1 MLGKLVASNNNAPTF
16 ILLVI
21 ILKVLSAV
29 LLPAVA
35 LISNEV
41 VVSEP
46 TETAVPVMAPLED
59 IENPEP
65 DKFEVVS
72 A

>member
-1 MLGKLVASNNNAPTF
+1 MITIENC
-16 ILLVI
+16 
-21 ILKVLSAV
+21 LSTV

-41 VVSEP
+41 VVFEP
-46 TETAVPVMAPLED
+46 TEAAVPVIAPLED

-65 DKFEVVS
+65 DKFQVVS